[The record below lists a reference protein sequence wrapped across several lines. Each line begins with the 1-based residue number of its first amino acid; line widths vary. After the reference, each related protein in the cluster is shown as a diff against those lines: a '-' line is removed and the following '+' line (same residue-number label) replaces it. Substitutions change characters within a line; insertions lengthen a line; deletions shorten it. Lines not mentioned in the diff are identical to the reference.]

1 MQIKFDSRTKFRK
14 MQHYVLVFPEFVDE
28 ARQHVP
34 EIIEQKR
41 FDFFAMTIA
50 EFLQLQENK
59 LPERVNK
66 LLKSRKLTFFDFL
79 KIKNTFENGSKSL
92 QRIIEDTTIPLTA
105 DEEAARAGLLEMTA
119 EQSIILFLKEFYP
132 NAELEDL
139 QKKNLYE
146 YITYRT
152 KAFNDAKYQRN
163 MINIQKIKI

>member
-28 ARQHVP
+28 ARQYVT
-34 EIIEQKR
+34 EIIDQKR
-41 FDFFAMTIA
+41 FDFFGMTIA

-59 LPERVNK
+59 LPERVDK

-79 KIKNTFENGSKSL
+79 KIKNTFENGSKSM
-92 QRIIEDTTIPLTA
+92 QRIIEDTTVPLTA

-119 EQSIILFLKEFYP
+119 EQSIILFLKDFYP

-163 MINIQKIKI
+163 IINIQKIKI